1 MHEIVAY
8 RIQLLKETS
17 GEKSCAGHKY
27 IQTIAG
33 NIINIIYFIP
43 IIYFNVLILILSI
56 YILFQWGNLL
66 GFPIFYARFQVNQNV
81 SSVKLCF

>member
-1 MHEIVAY
+1 MNTY
-8 RIQLLKETS
+8 LK
-17 GEKSCAGHKY
+17 
-27 IQTIAG
+27 
-33 NIINIIYFIP
+33 NP

>member
-1 MHEIVAY
+1 MP
-8 RIQLLKETS
+8 LLTET
-17 GEKSCAGHKY
+17 EHIMTEEELKVKFDY
-27 IQTIAG
+27 
-33 NIINIIYFIP
+33 P

>member
-1 MHEIVAY
+1 MKKRY
-8 RIQLLKETS
+8 
-17 GEKSCAGHKY
+17 
-27 IQTIAG
+27 
-33 NIINIIYFIP
+33 P